1 MTHEFSQL
9 NIFESYVVCI
19 LVGVNLEAEFVFCS
33 ISCWVGIIMLE
44 FCVCLADGSPAISLV
59 SKSLESKA
67 ICHLAFISNEK
78 ILEPLW

>member
-44 FCVCLADGSPAISLV
+44 FCVCLADGSPAISLHV
-59 SKSLESKA
+59 WQRFGFQISGVKSNLSFGIYFK
-67 ICHLAFISNEK
+67 
-78 ILEPLW
+78 